1 MKRFQGSRGGFTLIE
16 MLVVVGVLSVVIA
29 LLMPAVARSREAARR
44 STCVSHLKQL
54 AMALHNYHSE
64 WSVFP
69 PGYLSDARPK
79 ADGTGTFEVGP
90 GWAWGAMALPFM
102 EATTA
107 YNAINFLR
115 PITAPESWTARTTV
129 VDFFLCPSE
138 SRRGPA
144 SFHAESV
151 AGLPADL
158 APSSYIGNG
167 GTAAELPAYG
177 GDGVFGRNVVWSVK
191 DVVDGQAETLLL
203 GERSRDL
210 ADSTWTGVVPDA
222 IHATD
227 PSWPVRSSGHA
238 CAMVMGFT
246 DPLSSS
252 ILGVNSMS
260 AGHAAFRGPHSGGAN
275 FAMVDGS
282 IKFFKDSMKPIIFA
296 AHATRAGGEVTACD
310 CEYK

>member
-1 MKRFQGSRGGFTLIE
+1 MKRFQGSRGAFTLIE
-16 MLVVVGVLSVVIA
+16 MLVVVGVLAVVAA

-44 STCVSHLKQL
+44 SECVCHLKQL
-54 AMALHNYHSE
+54 AMALHNYHSS
-64 WSVFP
+64 WNVLP
-69 PGYLSDARPK
+69 PGYLSEARPT
-79 ADGTGTFEVGP
+79 ADGSGTFEVGP
-90 GWAWGAMALPFM
+90 GWAWGARILPFM
-102 EATTA
+102 EETTP

-129 VDFFLCPSE
+129 VKVFLCPSE

-151 AGLPADL
+151 AGLPVDL
-158 APSSYIGNG
+158 APSSYLGNG

-177 GDGVFGRNVVWSVK
+177 GDGVLGRNVVRSLK

-238 CAMVMGFT
+238 RAMVMGFAN
-246 DPLSSS
+246 PLSSS
-252 ILGVNSMS
+252 SQGLNSMS
-260 AGHAAFRGPHSGGAN
+260 DGHAAFRGPHPGGAN

-282 IKFFKDSMKPIIFA
+282 IRFLKDSTRPAFFA
-296 AHATRAGGEVTACD
+296 AHATRAGGEVFACD